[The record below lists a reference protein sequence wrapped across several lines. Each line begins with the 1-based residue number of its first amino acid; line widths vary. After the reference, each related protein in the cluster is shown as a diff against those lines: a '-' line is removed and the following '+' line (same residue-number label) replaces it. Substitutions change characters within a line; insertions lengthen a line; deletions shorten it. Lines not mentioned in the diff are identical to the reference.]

1 MLNFFKKLFSHRP
14 AENFKELT
22 EKGAAIID
30 VRTPEEYVL
39 GHGKD
44 AINIPLQ
51 TIGKQIKT
59 IKQMNRPVIT
69 VCRSGSRS
77 GIAAAMLKRAGI
89 EVYNGGPWHV
99 LASKLSSGEFHS
111 QKQ

>member
-1 MLNFFKKLFSHRP
+1 MLNFFKKLFSRGP
-14 AENFKELT
+14 AVNFKELI

-44 AINIPLQ
+44 AIIISLQ
-51 TIGKQIKT
+51 TIGKQINT
-59 IKQMNRPVIT
+59 IKQMNKPVIT
-69 VCRSGSRS
+69 VCRSGSMS

-89 EVYNGGPWHV
+89 EVYNGGSWNV
-99 LASKLSSGEFHS
+99 LANKLSSGEFHA